1 MERIALKLV
10 PVFSDIASSIKVNAY
25 WYFILGEALY
35 LFT

>member
-10 PVFSDIASSIKVNAY
+10 PVFSDITSSITVIAY